1 MKIEKYIPAD
11 RLKPFIKTFMIIE
24 SENGTENRILPD
36 TSIVLAFRFNGQITY
51 RENNVKNNL
60 PASLIT
66 GLMKSARLLNYSK
79 ETANLLVIF
88 NECGAAAFFNEPIHE
103 LFGTSVSLESLI
115 QRSNL
120 SEIEEQ
126 LAEAKTN
133 RQRISIVE
141 QFLISELKETQSDM
155 LVLNAAQKI
164 KSANGDVKIRDLVE
178 VLHISRD
185 PFEKRFR
192 RLVGTSPKQFASIV
206 RLRNLI
212 DNRSPAES
220 LTDAAQAAGYF
231 DQAHF
236 IKDFKS
242 FTGQTPQA
250 FFKSSAYW

>member
-11 RLKPFIKTFMIIE
+11 LLNPFIKTFMIIK

-51 RENNVKNNL
+51 RENNIENNL

-88 NECGAAAFFNEPIHE
+88 NEGGAAAFFNEPIHE

-115 QRSNL
+115 QRSKL

-133 RQRISIVE
+133 RQRFSIVE
-141 QFLISELKETQSDM
+141 QFLILELKKLSQ
-155 LVLNAAQKI
+155 I
-164 KSANGDVKIRDLVE
+164 
-178 VLHISRD
+178 
-185 PFEKRFR
+185 
-192 RLVGTSPKQFASIV
+192 
-206 RLRNLI
+206 
-212 DNRSPAES
+212 
-220 LTDAAQAAGYF
+220 Y
-231 DQAHF
+231 
-236 IKDFKS
+236 
-242 FTGQTPQA
+242 
-250 FFKSSAYW
+250 